1 MLAEIKLGIR
11 FIGISNLLKNASAFK
26 QARSS
31 IRGYTTTI
39 CYWTLMRIGWLD
51 ELEQKGHV
59 ATDAFCASNGFDR
72 EILSHVLHY
81 LRRRGHI
88 EERNGLLGFTK
99 MGREYWQAVT
109 TTFEI
114 FSAYQPFFANLEKMA
129 RGEIPRRDLHRI
141 DESVAAGFR
150 KAGAAFTFRILEH
163 LIAELAPSAMVE
175 LGCGNID
182 LSQYIGERHPQMRFL
197 GIDNDRRFLDQAAQ
211 TIVRRGW
218 GDRVKLLDHDL
229 FALAGANDD
238 FSAYSLVT
246 AVDLFHSYYY
256 ESRER
261 LLDLFRVLRA
271 VFPEQQFLVSEM
283 CLADDKAMSRIAYP
297 MVEHEL
303 FHGLTGQRTFREGEL
318 EALLTEADFTVRKRW
333 SMRNL
338 AGRIFLLFD

>member
-1 MLAEIKLGIR
+1 MIAEVKLGIR
-11 FIGISNLLKNASAFK
+11 FIGISGLVKNAAAFK

-39 CYWTLMRIGWLD
+39 CYWTLMRVGWLD

-59 ATDAFCASNGFDR
+59 ATDAFCESNGLDR
-72 EILSHVLHY
+72 DMLSHALHY
-81 LRRRGHI
+81 LRRRGHL
-88 EERNGLLGFTK
+88 EERNGALRFTRQGGK
-99 MGREYWQAVT
+99 YWRAVS

-114 FSAYQPFFANLEKMA
+114 FSAYQPFFANLEKMV
-129 RGEIPRRDLHRI
+129 RGEVRRHDLHRLN
-141 DESVAAGFR
+141 ESVAAGFR
-150 KAGAAFTFRILEH
+150 KSGAAFTFRIMEQ
-163 LIAELAPSAMVE
+163 LIAEIAPSAMVE

-182 LSQYIGERHPQMRFL
+182 LSCYIGQRHPQMRFL
-197 GIDNDRRFLDQAAQ
+197 GIDNDRHFLDQAAE
-211 TIVRRGW
+211 TVASRGW
-218 GDRVKLLDHDL
+218 GDRVKLLEHDL
-229 FALAGANDD
+229 FDLADAKDD

-318 EALLTEADFTVRKRW
+318 EALLAEADFVVRKRW

-338 AGRIFLLFD
+338 AARVFLLFD

>member
-1 MLAEIKLGIR
+1 MIAEIKLGIR
-11 FIGISNLLKNASAFK
+11 FIGLGGLLKNASTFK

-31 IRGYTTTI
+31 IRGYATTI
-39 CYWTLMRIGWLD
+39 CYWTLMRVGWLD
-51 ELEQKGHV
+51 ELEQKGSV
-59 ATDAFCASNGFDR
+59 ATETFCDSHGFDR
-72 EILSHVLHY
+72 EMLAHVLYY
-81 LRRRGHI
+81 LQRRGHLQ
-88 EERNGLLGFTK
+88 EQRGEVRFTQQ
-99 MGREYWQAVT
+99 GHQYWQAVA

-114 FSAYQPFFANLEKMA
+114 FSAYQPFFANLEKMV
-129 RGEIPRRDLHRI
+129 RGKVLRRDLHRI

-150 KAGAAFTFRILEH
+150 KAGAAFTFRILEQ

-182 LSQYIGERHPQMRFL
+182 LSQYIGERHSQMRFL
-197 GIDNDRRFLDQAAQ
+197 GVDNDRRFLDQATQ
-211 TIVRRGW
+211 TIGRRGW
-218 GDRVKLLDHDL
+218 GNRVKLLEHDL
-229 FALAGANDD
+229 FDLNGANHD

-246 AVDLFHSYYY
+246 AVDLFHGYYY

-271 VFPEQQFLVSEM
+271 VFPQQQFLVSEM

-318 EALLTEADFTVRKRW
+318 EGLLAEADFVVRKRW

-338 AGRIFLLFD
+338 AGRMFLLFD